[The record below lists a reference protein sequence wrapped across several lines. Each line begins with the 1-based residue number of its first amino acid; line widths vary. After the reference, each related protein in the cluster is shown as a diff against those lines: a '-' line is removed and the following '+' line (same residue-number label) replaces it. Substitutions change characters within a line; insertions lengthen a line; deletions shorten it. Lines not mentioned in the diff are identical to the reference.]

1 MTTRKPSGFIA
12 KQNQK
17 GCASTKNVGAINMR
31 LEQNEARVKNGLAPV
46 VSKKRR
52 CLRCDTT
59 FLSTNEQR
67 CCDGCRI
74 TNARQSYFS

>member
-1 MTTRKPSGFIA
+1 MTERKPSGFIA

-17 GCASTKNVGAINMR
+17 GCVSTKQVGAINIK
-31 LEQNEARVKNGLAPV
+31 LEQNDARVKAGLPPV

-59 FLSTNEQR
+59 FISTNEQR
-67 CCDGCRI
+67 CCDGCRVA
-74 TNARQSYFS
+74 NSRYSHLG